1 MPRQQKQSTFDFPAQ
16 FQHRRE
22 HGGDVRAHTRKLHRP
37 LEPGLNHHLVLR
49 SERARGN
56 WSFLHRRNRSRIE
69 SLIYTQAANQG
80 IRIDRLANV
89 GNHLHLIVL
98 FRDALAF
105 RRFLKA
111 IGGLIVRAVTGAR
124 KGRAITMDRDIRRH
138 TSHSTKSKK
147 PATSMKRKFWDGL
160 AYTRLVTWGRE
171 LNAVRAYLGKNQ
183 IEAIGFR
190 GARLRFRGTSKH
202 QEAVVVVGEID
213 PEVDPSRLTPELRR
227 LFR

>member
-1 MPRQQKQSTFDFPAQ
+1 MSRRQKQATFDFPAQ

-69 SLIYTQAANQG
+69 RLIYTQAANQG

-124 KGRAITMDRDIRRH
+124 KGRAI
-138 TSHSTKSKK
+138 STTNGASQAAGSNS
-147 PATSMKRKFWDGL
+147 ATSVKRKFWDGL

-183 IEAIGFR
+183 IEAIGFH
-190 GARLRFRGTSKH
+190 GARLRFRGTGKH

-213 PEVDPSRLTPELRR
+213 PELDPSRLTPELRR